1 MVTTVST
8 PFSFAQKGDTPQNEV
23 AFFRH
28 FLPPEEL
35 ASKDRDFILR
45 QMKNQSQQNEKSIT
59 AKQFSVW
66 RRFFLKDIIS

>member
-28 FLPPEEL
+28 FLP
-35 ASKDRDFILR
+35 LR
-45 QMKNQSQQNEKSIT
+45 NRLQKTVISFC
-59 AKQFSVW
+59 AK
-66 RRFFLKDIIS
+66 